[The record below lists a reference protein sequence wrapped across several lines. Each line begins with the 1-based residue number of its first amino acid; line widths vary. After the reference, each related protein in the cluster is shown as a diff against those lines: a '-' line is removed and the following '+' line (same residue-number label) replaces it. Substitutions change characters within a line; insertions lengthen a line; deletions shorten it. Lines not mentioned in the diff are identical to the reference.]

1 MSTTESVCDVLRTTL
16 SLGRAPLETET
27 ALLGSLPELDSMAV
41 VNLLLALEQRFGIT
55 VDDDEIG
62 ARHFATVGTLC
73 AFVQA
78 KLAGAAALPTE
89 KAQS

>member
-16 SLGRAPLETET
+16 GLGRAPLDADT

-41 VNLLLALEQRFGIT
+41 VNLLLALEEHFGIT

-62 ARHFATVGTLC
+62 ARHFATVGTLS

-78 KLAGAAALPTE
+78 KLAGAPELPAE
-89 KAQS
+89 KEQR